1 MSQDLPYNPK
11 KRIYDF
17 ILVFL
22 LVLNGGSIIRQSR
35 VGGKLLL
42 VILLIYVSFLLIKY
56 LVPIKRYEF
65 LNSIWIFLGFFI
77 LFILQMMFLP
87 NNLLSVQYLTFSFQ
101 IMTILLII
109 YYGEITKIDYVDLFY
124 KVLIVVLW
132 HAIIAF
138 VLWFPLDKMGL
149 LQVMDLD
156 GYRNN
161 TFLHLFYYRFTEGIS
176 GRWNMATIFGIPLFV
191 RNQGLFWEPGVLQIF
206 MNILLYLSLSYYK
219 SLKYSILS
227 ILVIITTWSTSG
239 IVIAFLQLTLYI
251 TKNIKKRKIFYTFPI
266 IFTGL
271 LILGYFVQNNLNEK
285 IGGAKEG
292 STVQRQIDTLS
303 TVNIIKQHPW
313 VGIGM
318 DTDNYR
324 MLLKKS
330 TVVIPGKEGI
340 PGGNAHV
347 SNSLLYLFTY
357 FGIPLGL
364 FLLYAFYRQNIF
376 ENNRVL
382 FFLIVML
389 SALVEPVLLLPFFT
403 FFLISGVQAIF
414 FKSK

>member
-1 MSQDLPYNPK
+1 MIQSLPYNPK

-17 ILVFL
+17 ILFFI

-42 VILLIYVSFLLIKY
+42 VILFIYVSFLLIKY
-56 LVPIKRYEF
+56 IVPVKRHEF
-65 LNSIWIFLGFFI
+65 LNSLWIFLGFFI
-77 LFILQMMFLP
+77 LFILQMIFLP

-101 IMTILLII
+101 VLTIILIL
-109 YYGEITKIDYVDLFY
+109 YYAQITKIDYVDLFY

-138 VLWFPLDKMGL
+138 VLWFPLEKIGL

-251 TKNIKKRKIFYTFPI
+251 TKNLKKRKIFYTLPI

-271 LILGYFVQNNLNEK
+271 FILGYFVQNNLSEK
-285 IGGAKEG
+285 IGGDKEG

-324 MLLKKS
+324 MLLKKA
-330 TVVIPGKEGI
+330 TVIIPGKEGI
-340 PGGNAHV
+340 PGGKAHV

-376 ENNRVL
+376 ENNRML
-382 FFLIVML
+382 FFLIIIL

-403 FFLISGVQAIF
+403 FFLISGIQAIF

>member
-1 MSQDLPYNPK
+1 MSKDLPYNPK

-17 ILVFL
+17 ILVFI
-22 LVLNGGSIIRQSR
+22 LVLNGGSIIKQSHI
-35 VGGKLLL
+35 GAKLFL
-42 VILLIYVSFLLIKY
+42 VILFLYISFLLIKY
-56 LVPIKRYEF
+56 IVPIKKYE
-65 LNSIWIFLGFFI
+65 LRNSLWIFLGFFI
-77 LFILQMMFLP
+77 LFIFQMIFLP

-101 IMTILLII
+101 IMTILFIL
-109 YYGEITKIDYVDLFY
+109 YYAQVTKINYVDLFY
-124 KVLIVVLW
+124 KVLIVFLW
-132 HAIIAF
+132 HAIISF
-138 VLWFPLDKMGL
+138 VLWFPLHKIGL
-149 LQVMDLD
+149 LQFINLD
-156 GYRNN
+156 GHEYNS
-161 TFLHLFYYRFTEGIS
+161 FLRLFYYRLTEGSS

-191 RNQGLFWEPGVLQIF
+191 RNQGFFWEPGVLQIF
-206 MNILLYLSLSYYK
+206 MNILLYLSLTYYK

-239 IVIAFLQLTLYI
+239 IVIAFLQLILYI
-251 TKNIKKRKIFYTFPI
+251 IKSIKNRRIFYTLPI

-271 LILGYFVQNNLNEK
+271 LILGYFVQNNLSEK
-285 IGGAKEG
+285 IGGSKEG

-303 TVNIIKQHPW
+303 TVNIIKNNPW

-318 DTDNYR
+318 DTDNFR
-324 MLLKKS
+324 TLLKKS

-340 PGGNAHV
+340 PGGKAHV

-364 FLLYAFYRQNIF
+364 LLLYAFYRQNIF
-376 ENNRVL
+376 EKNRVL
-382 FFLIVML
+382 FFLILIL

-403 FFLISGVQAIF
+403 FFLISGIQNIF